1 MLYVN
6 YIYVCKKIL
15 FLKKTRQEAEPA
27 SLFIRPGLVL
37 LEVRLCELQGLR
49 APRDPSLRPPGCL
62 HELPRGGHD
71 GKKLICRTAGWE
83 PHAEEERVSAR
94 AAATFRHGNDTS
106 SALKPSQPS
115 TLYHV
120 SKSSQPRASRENTL
134 LFKQWNFKVTW
145 QQTNEYHQILSE
157 MKIH

>member
-71 GKKLICRTAGWE
+71 GKKLICRTAG
-83 PHAEEERVSAR
+83 
-94 AAATFRHGNDTS
+94 
-106 SALKPSQPS
+106 
-115 TLYHV
+115 
-120 SKSSQPRASRENTL
+120 
-134 LFKQWNFKVTW
+134 
-145 QQTNEYHQILSE
+145 
-157 MKIH
+157 